1 MAIRKVISRS
11 ILDGT
16 VAAVDLAGTASNISL
31 NAISS
36 TIGLNAYDV
45 FVYNTSRD
53 TDNGAWRKRTTHTS
67 WYNET
72 LNTATRGSRREF
84 PSVAIIVATTT
95 TVTIYDGDDAALPM
109 WMVISANGILD
120 WPTSTHTR
128 LALTAANGQLGVASE
143 DGVEIF
149 NFVRDYVDL
158 GYSGYYNITTSRTI
172 AGRNDTTAYV
182 SGSPAT
188 TGVSILLTW
197 ACYSI
202 SSAIIPNSY
211 VDPATGLPNPT
222 FAIGHGGAGV
232 GGISI
237 IQADRSVIKTSSGSY
252 KVWEVNI
259 QPDRSVYAAQSNASD
274 SNWGYLM
281 KKDYASLN
289 GIDYQTYANWDYYY
303 NYAGTGNLTLSN
315 RLDYSITGVYPIA
328 AAQGGAGGGL
338 TLNAENR
345 NSPANGMV
353 AYINSST
360 NTGWLH
366 GNNKLATLLSKT
378 AGTVTGTELVSGG
391 NFTSTKGGWTSQ
403 ASSTAT
409 WQSTGGLTDP
419 GCVAVTSVGG
429 SNVYSTIL
437 LSNSLTVGQKYNFR
451 VAYKGSASGSV
462 VLRLST
468 AESATGTLIAAQD
481 ANNATTSY
489 QYWTY
494 QFTAPATT
502 AYFSSWLPGG
512 ITAYFD
518 DLSLSLANEID
529 WSLTSTPLSTYG
541 TITKTAAV
549 ANTDVMQY
557 SGWSASNYM
566 FLPYQSWMNL
576 ANGPFS
582 ISTWVKMNDNS
593 TTSCLL
599 YCANYRGEADY
610 WQLEQQSNGDWRFQI
625 DRFEGAVIAM
635 NNSIG
640 TQWRHIVAVYVDTE
654 LKLYID
660 GVQVASNGTPN
671 ARFAQYTGTSTQNV
685 DIDADSAGLTI
696 GRRDQ
701 IGGVNAFNGSVA
713 MLRISASA
721 PDAAQVWKMFND
733 EKHFF
738 SPGTSVVTNSKLYGN
753 FDAVTAMAYDPDTNL
768 LHVGTSA
775 GRSVFNG
782 LRRVDNTT
790 TAVTTAISAAN
801 GFVVEQ

>member
-11 ILDGT
+11 IQDSS
-16 VAAVDLAGTASNISL
+16 VASVDLTRSVTDLSL
-31 NAISS
+31 SALS
-36 TIGLNAYDV
+36 TTLSTTAYDL
-45 FVYNTSRD
+45 FVYDTSKD
-53 TDNGAWRKRTTHTS
+53 TDNGAWRKRTTQTS

-95 TVTIYDGDDAALPM
+95 TVTIYDGDDPNLSM

-128 LALTAANGQLGVASE
+128 LYVTAANGQLGVASE

-158 GYSGYYNITTSRTI
+158 AYSGYYNITTSRTI
-172 AGRNDTTAYV
+172 AGRNDTSAYT

-188 TGVSILLTW
+188 TNVSILLTW
-197 ACYSI
+197 SCYSI

-222 FAIGHGGAGV
+222 FAVGHGSAGT

-237 IQADRSVIKTSSGSY
+237 IQADRSVIRTAGGTY
-252 KVWEVNI
+252 KVWKINI
-259 QPDRSVYAAQSNASD
+259 NPDRSVYAAQSNGSD

-303 NYAGTGNLTLSN
+303 NYASTGAMASAA
-315 RLDYSITGVYPIA
+315 RPDYNYVAALPQA
-328 AAQGGAGGGL
+328 AAQGGTFGGV

-353 AYINSST
+353 AFINQYT

-366 GNNKLATLLSKT
+366 GANKLATLLSKT
-378 AGTVTGTELVSGG
+378 SGNCLSQEYVTGGQ
-391 NFTSTKGGWTSQ
+391 FTSTKGGWTSQ
-403 ASSTAT
+403 ASSTST
-409 WQSTGGLTDP
+409 WVSTGGVTDP
-419 GCVAVTSVGG
+419 GNVAITSTGG

-437 LSNSLTVGQKYNFR
+437 LSNTLTVGQKYNFR
-451 VAYKGSASGSV
+451 VAYKGSGSAV
-462 VLRLST
+462 TYLKLST
-468 AESATGTLIAAQD
+468 GSSNGGTSIASQD
-481 ANNATTSY
+481 ANATTSW

-494 QFTAPATT
+494 QFTAVDTT
-502 AYFSSWLPGG
+502 AYFSLWTPS
-512 ITAYFD
+512 ITTYID
-518 DLSLSLANEID
+518 DLSLTGAFESD
-529 WSLTSTPLSTYG
+529 WSALSTPIAPVG

-549 ANTDVMQY
+549 SNTDVMQY

-566 FLPYQSWMNL
+566 FLPYQSWMNI

-593 TTSCLL
+593 TQSCLL
-599 YCANYRGEADY
+599 YCANYRGESDY
-610 WQLEQQSNGDWRFQI
+610 WMLEQQTNGDWRFQV
-625 DRFEGAVIAM
+625 DRYEGAVVAM

-660 GVQVASNGTPN
+660 GVQVASNGLSN

-685 DIDADSAGLTI
+685 DIDVDSSSGLWI
-696 GRRDQ
+696 GRRD
-701 IGGVNAFNGSVA
+701 ISTTAFPFNGSVA

-733 EKHFF
+733 EKHLF
-738 SPGTSVVTNSKLYGN
+738 SPGTSTVTYSSLYGSS
-753 FDAVTAMAYDPDTNL
+753 DAVTAMAYDPDTKL
-768 LHVGTSA
+768 LHVGTSS